1 MTFSGFPVEGLAFL
15 TDLGSGRDKAWF
27 DERRKRYDTDVVGPA
42 KAFVAAMGDALGER
56 FGAEITAIPRTNGS
70 IAPINNDLRFS
81 PDKTPYK
88 DHLLFRFWEGAEKKT
103 APTLF
108 VRLSEATVGFASGAA
123 LPDLDRWRSLVAGD
137 EGAALATT
145 LERLGAGRALD
156 IDGQGY
162 QRVPKPYPADHPRAD
177 LLKHKGFQARW
188 IVDTPDAVHSPG
200 FVDPCTDQLAE
211 AIDVHRWLVTNL

>member
-42 KAFVAAMGDALGER
+42 KAFVVAMGDALGER

-108 VRLSEATVGFASGAA
+108 VRLNEATVGFASGAA

-162 QRVPKPYPADHPRAD
+162 QRVPKPYPADHP
-177 LLKHKGFQARW
+177 GP
-188 IVDTPDAVHSPG
+188 T
-200 FVDPCTDQLAE
+200 C
-211 AIDVHRWLVTNL
+211 

>member
-81 PDKTPYK
+81 PDRTPYK
-88 DHLLFRFWEGAEKKT
+88 DHLLFRFWEPNIVGKHSHEPLPGRTANFYVELGEVPHQLGEALTEQHLEELGVGGEACHVRVVVGRHHALQNVRKDPEGLLSRVRAREEGLLLTYSEKSWSRR
-103 APTLF
+103 PTMKL
-108 VRLSEATVGFASGAA
+108 
-123 LPDLDRWRSLVAGD
+123 
-137 EGAALATT
+137 
-145 LERLGAGRALD
+145 
-156 IDGQGY
+156 
-162 QRVPKPYPADHPRAD
+162 KPW
-177 LLKHKGFQARW
+177 Q
-188 IVDTPDAVHSPG
+188 
-200 FVDPCTDQLAE
+200 
-211 AIDVHRWLVTNL
+211 